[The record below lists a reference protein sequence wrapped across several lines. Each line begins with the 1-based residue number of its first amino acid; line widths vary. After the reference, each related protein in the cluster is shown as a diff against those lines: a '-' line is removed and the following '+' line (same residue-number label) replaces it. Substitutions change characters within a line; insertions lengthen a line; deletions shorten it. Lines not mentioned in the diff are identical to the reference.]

1 MQVTIHEAKTNLSKL
16 LEAVARGEQVI
27 IARGT
32 EPIAELVPFKRPKI
46 RFGLLAHVAPPPEDF
61 FDPLTG
67 EELARWEG
75 RE

>member
-1 MQVTIHEAKTNLSKL
+1 VQVTIHEAKTNLSKL
-16 LEAVARGEQVI
+16 LEAVARGELVV

-61 FDPLTG
+61 FDPLTD

-75 RE
+75 HE

>member
-1 MQVTIHEAKTNLSKL
+1 VQVTIHEAKTNLSKL
-16 LEAVARGEQVI
+16 LVAVARGEQVV

-46 RFGLLAHVAPPPEDF
+46 CFGLLAHVAPPPEDF
-61 FDPLTG
+61 FDPLTD